1 MATTT
6 DLEVLASSD
15 WLAHRYDEAQ
25 DLFHFCHIPWADRAP
40 IPFLSDDALHSY
52 QERHHIAAQQIDPKS
67 SGTPLH
73 FIFHS
78 AFCASTLLAKAL
90 AAGPVSSLSEPQ
102 LLNDMIGALR
112 RGMPPTEV
120 ARALDQALALL
131 ARPGADT
138 AMVVIKPSNLVNHL
152 AQAMLMLRPESR
164 AVFLFAPLDVFLGS
178 VARKGLWCRLWVR
191 ELLEGF
197 LTDQAVD
204 LGMAP
209 GDYFRQ
215 SDLQVAA
222 TGWLAQHALFHKL
235 AAKLGPGRIAT
246 LDSETLTARPA
257 DVLAAAA
264 AHYGLAASADDVA
277 AMAASPAFTRH
288 SKSGAAFDAATR
300 EAEYA
305 AARAAHDD
313 EIGKVATWV
322 RAVAEANGIAETLPL
337 PLLG

>member
-52 QERHHIAAQQIDPKS
+52 QDRHQIAAQQIDPKS
-67 SGTPLH
+67 SGAPLH

-131 ARPGADT
+131 ARPMADT
-138 AMVVIKPSNLVNHL
+138 AMVVLKPSNLVNHL

-191 ELLEGF
+191 ELL
-197 LTDQAVD
+197 DYQRQ
-204 LGMAP
+204 LGMVPFGFSDA
-209 GDYFRQ
+209 DYFRLT
-215 SDLQVAA
+215 DLQVAA
-222 TGWLAQHALFHKL
+222 IGWLSQHHMFDQLCTGP
-235 AAKLGPGRIAT
+235 LGSRIYR
-246 LDSETLTARPA
+246 LDSEQLTDPQGTHLTAIAEHFGLSAA
-257 DVLAAAA
+257 DARAI
-264 AHYGLAASADDVA
+264 
-277 AMAASPAFTRH
+277 AASPDLSRH
-288 SKSGAAFDAATR
+288 SKFGHAFS
-300 EAEYA
+300 AEDRQKERA
-305 AARAAHDD
+305 AAQAAHAD
-313 EIGKVATWV
+313 EIEKVAHWA
-322 RAVAEANGIAETLPL
+322 REVARTIGLTLS
-337 PLLG
+337 